1 MSTNF
6 GEPDYS
12 RGSGHDSGDAQRA
25 VPAATAGEQAA
36 AGSSGSGGAVDEAA
50 AAGGYGPA
58 GYGPA
63 GYGPAGYGPG
73 GYGPAGYGPGGY
85 GPGGAVSEAAT
96 AGGYGP
102 GGYGSGWLRA
112 WRSCTGRLRCQRRW
126 RRWPCVWRSCVW
138 RSWIRRPGIGR
149 CWIRRPGYGYG
160 APGYGP
166 APPQVPGGTGG
177 GWYGGPG
184 SPGPGG
190 WYGPAGPGGY
200 SGFGD
205 GPGDGQRRSR
215 RRRRF
220 LLAGASVGVAAAL
233 AFTGLGIANAMGPTV
248 LTTSQIASKV
258 DPGLV
263 NIVTN
268 LGYQNGQAAGTG
280 MVLTSTGEV
289 LTNNHVING
298 ATSIKATDIGNG
310 RTYTA
315 KVVGYDKTSD
325 VAVIQLQNASGL
337 QTVSLSSSAAKVGD
351 KVVALGNAGGKGG
364 TPSVATGKVTSLNQ
378 AITAADEGAVNAER
392 LTGMTQTNVPI
403 QPGDSGGPL
412 LNSAGEVVGMN
423 TAASTSISTTGF
435 QQQSGQTATQAF
447 AIPIAKATAIAGQ
460 IEAGQAS
467 STVHLGSTAFLGV
480 EVSANGTGGFGFGS
494 GSSSSG
500 ATVEGTVS
508 GSAAAQAGLAAGDQ
522 ITSVGGHAVSS
533 SPEIA
538 SVLQQYHPGQKISIS
553 WTDQSGQS
561 HTATVTL
568 TTGPA
573 A

>member
-1 MSTNF
+1 
-6 GEPDYS
+6 
-12 RGSGHDSGDAQRA
+12 
-25 VPAATAGEQAA
+25 V
-36 AGSSGSGGAVDEAA
+36 
-50 AAGGYGPA
+50 
-58 GYGPA
+58 
-63 GYGPAGYGPG
+63 
-73 GYGPAGYGPGGY
+73 
-85 GPGGAVSEAAT
+85 
-96 AGGYGP
+96 
-102 GGYGSGWLRA
+102 
-112 WRSCTGRLRCQRRW
+112 
-126 RRWPCVWRSCVW
+126 
-138 RSWIRRPGIGR
+138 
-149 CWIRRPGYGYG
+149 
-160 APGYGP
+160 
-166 APPQVPGGTGG
+166 
-177 GWYGGPG
+177 
-184 SPGPGG
+184 
-190 WYGPAGPGGY
+190 
-200 SGFGD
+200 
-205 GPGDGQRRSR
+205 
-215 RRRRF
+215 
-220 LLAGASVGVAAAL
+220 LAGASVGVAAAL
-233 AFTGLGIANAMGPTV
+233 AVTRLGIANAMGPTV
-248 LTTSQIASKV
+248 LTTSQVASKV

-263 NIVTN
+263 DIVTN
-268 LGYQNGQAAGTG
+268 LGYQNGEAAGTG

-315 KVVGYDKTSD
+315 NVVGYDKTGD

-337 QTVSLSSSAAKVGD
+337 QTVALSSSAAKVGD
-351 KVVALGNAGGKGG
+351 KVTALGNAGGKGG

-378 AITAADEGAVNAER
+378 AITAADEGVANPEH

-480 EVSANGTGGFGFGS
+480 EVSATGTGGYGFGS

-500 ATVEGTVS
+500 ATIVGTVA